1 MATGLSGLSGLAFG
15 ILCSVEGD
23 NSCVRVPM
31 QDLNGVLMTFSLHF
45 GSWDDWPGT
54 DHQI

>member
-15 ILCSVEGD
+15 ILCSVEGH

-31 QDLNGVLMTFSLHF
+31 QDLNGVLHDFFFALWLMGRLA
-45 GSWDDWPGT
+45 WD
-54 DHQI
+54 